1 MSIKLLSAA
10 WDLDIGSTEK
20 MVLMCLCDFANDD
33 GGNCWPSVATL
44 ARKCSKSER
53 TIQGAIKSLEEM
65 GFLTVQ
71 VRNGMSNSFALDP
84 RKICTPAKS
93 APPQKTTQTPADSAP
108 KPSRTVSK
116 DLADAKS
123 KRARSSFPCPD
134 GCDPTDWDSLL
145 ATRKAQ
151 RRPMTAG
158 AYKQITNK
166 LRKWAD
172 AGWPPGPILANA
184 AERGWLTVFETDEMK
199 RHDHKPP
206 DNDEHRN
213 PYVQA
218 ALERQAERAAA
229 FGR

>member
-1 MSIKLLSAA
+1 MNRRLTNGNSLPRHTPGKLS
-10 WDLDIGSTEK
+10 
-20 MVLMCLCDFANDD
+20 
-33 GGNCWPSVATL
+33 
-44 ARKCSKSER
+44 
-53 TIQGAIKSLEEM
+53 
-65 GFLTVQ
+65 
-71 VRNGMSNSFALDP
+71 P
-84 RKICTPAKS
+84 RQS
-93 APPQKTTQTPADSAP
+93 DAPTKTTKTPGKLPP

-199 RHDHKPP
+199 RHDRKPP